1 HNGVTFVASSGD
13 YGAPPSYPAISP
25 NVLSV
30 GGTNL
35 QIDAGGNYQGEVGW
49 GDSGGGISVYEA
61 KPSYQSNVTQS
72 ATKRTNPDVAYNG
85 DPNSGVPVYD
95 STPYQNVTGWFQVG
109 GTSAGAP
116 QWAALVAIADQGRT
130 VYGKGTLHG
139 ANYPLYQVVPSSA
152 FHDIT
157 SG

>member
-1 HNGVTFVASSGD
+1 LLVEAKSAQLADMFGAVMYAAQQPGVSVVSMSWGIGEFASEANYDGVFQTPANHNGVTFVASSGD

-95 STPYQNVTGWFQVG
+95 STPYQN
-109 GTSAGAP
+109 
-116 QWAALVAIADQGRT
+116 
-130 VYGKGTLHG
+130 
-139 ANYPLYQVVPSSA
+139 
-152 FHDIT
+152 
-157 SG
+157 